1 MLEIL
6 GSVKLTSGFLQTLRR
21 IFLSQV
27 RQSAFV
33 AYSGRDQD
41 HAKTILAGIS
51 KANAATASL
60 TRFEPW
66 EFNDI
71 AGRTLVSPIVEK
83 IDTSPFVVAD
93 VTYLNFNVVYEI
105 GFAIGR
111 KKKVHLIRSNA
122 VEGDRALARS
132 VGVFDTLG
140 YQIFASED
148 DLRNLLTSHIADQ
161 ALPLE
166 VTVNNKAP
174 VYVLSNAEKTVASTA
189 LISRVKKARY
199 RYRSFS
205 AVDDIRLS
213 ATDAIAQV
221 SQSAGVIAMLDDS
234 DQEQMVRAMFIAGL
248 ADGMNKPLL
257 LIAPFASESPLDV
270 RDQVKLYRDPA
281 DIADAVAEFC
291 PQINAMLQDL
301 SPPQIIAPNLLG
313 QVSVGDPTAE
323 NEMTTLDGYYLQTDQ
338 FLRAARGEV
347 NLVVGR
353 KGSGKTAL
361 FIRTR
366 DTTRSDK
373 RNIVVDLKPESYQ
386 LLKLKDE
393 ILQHLTEGSR
403 QHLITAFWEYLILL
417 EVAYKLLEKDKTYHR
432 YNHNIREIYEE
443 LEATY
448 RGSEGI
454 SEGDFSERVM
464 QLSDHLSERYFG
476 KFGDEEQTKVSTQIL
491 TEILYTHDLRKL
503 KDLVSKYLEH
513 KENALVLFDNLD
525 KSWSTTGVDSI
536 DSIIIRCLIDAGR
549 KVEREMQKKGHLFRC
564 VVFVR
569 NDVYQYLMANTPDYG
584 KEMRVTLD
592 WSDPDLLREMLRLRL
607 ISNLSDEYEHAQ
619 FSDIWASIC
628 VSHIFGEESSSFL
641 IERSLMRPRNVLKL
655 FNHARASAV
664 NLGKERID
672 QNDFFKGLKTY
683 SQDLLVEL
691 DRELSDVF
699 PQASELL
706 YYFID
711 SEAKLSVQA
720 LETIISEAGIEALDF
735 EEIREFLL
743 YHGVLGL
750 SLETKDQYIFDV
762 GYDLKQIKIRLARL
776 GENAKFV
783 LNPAFVPA
791 LEIKDELFERQAALA
806 LD

>member
-1 MLEIL
+1 MN
-6 GSVKLTSGFLQTLRR
+6 
-21 IFLSQV
+21 QV

-33 AYSGRDQD
+33 AYSGRDHD
-41 HAKTILAGIS
+41 HAKTIFAGIS
-51 KANAATASL
+51 KANSSTAIP

-71 AGRTLVSPIVEK
+71 AGRQLISPIVEK

-93 VTYLNFNVVYEI
+93 VTYLNLNVVYEI

-111 KKKVHLIRSNA
+111 KKKVHLIRSSA

-140 YQIFASED
+140 YLSYASEND
-148 DLRNLLTSHIADQ
+148 IRDLLTSYISDQ

-174 VYVLSNAEKTVASTA
+174 VYLLPSAEKSTASTA

-205 AVDDIRLS
+205 AIEDVRLS
-213 ATDAIAQV
+213 STDAIAQV
-221 SQSAGVIAMLDDS
+221 SQSAGVIAMLDDGS
-234 DQEQMVRAMFIAGL
+234 QEQMVRAMFIAGL

-257 LIAPFASESPLDV
+257 LIAPLETEVPLDV
-270 RDQVKLYRDPA
+270 RDQVKLYRDSA

-291 PQINAMLQDL
+291 PRINAKLQDL
-301 SPPQIIAPNLLG
+301 SPPLIIAPNILG
-313 QVSVGDPTAE
+313 QISVGDPTAE
-323 NEMTTLDGYYLQTDQ
+323 NEMTTLDEYYLQTDQ
-338 FLRAARGEV
+338 FLRASRGDV

-353 KGSGKTAL
+353 KGAGKTAL

-393 ILQHLTEGSR
+393 ILGHLAEGSR

-417 EVAYKLLEKDKTYHR
+417 EVAYKLLEKDRNSHR
-432 YNHNIREIYEE
+432 FNHNIREIYED
-443 LEATY
+443 LDGIY
-448 RGSEGI
+448 RGSEGM

-464 QLSDHLSERYFG
+464 KLSDHLAESYLK
-476 KFGDEEQTKVSTQIL
+476 KFGEEVDTKVSSQNL
-491 TEILYTHDLRKL
+491 TEILYTHDLKKL

-513 KENALVLFDNLD
+513 KGNVLVLFDNLD
-525 KSWSTTGVDSI
+525 KSWSTKGVDSI
-536 DSIIIRCLIDAGR
+536 DSTTIRCLIDAGR
-549 KVEREMQKKGHLFRC
+549 KVERDMQKKGHLFRC
-564 VVFVR
+564 IVFVR
-569 NDVYQYLMANTPDYG
+569 NDVYQYLMASTPDYG

-592 WSDPDLLREMLRLRL
+592 WSDADLLREMLRLRL
-607 ISNLSDEYEHAQ
+607 VSKLGDDYKKAQ
-619 FSDIWASIC
+619 FTDIWASIC
-628 VSHIFGEESSSFL
+628 ESHVFGEESASFL

-655 FNHARASAV
+655 FNHARAFAV
-664 NLGKERID
+664 NFGKEKID
-672 QNDFFKGLKTY
+672 QDDFVKGLKAY
-683 SQDLLVEL
+683 SQDLLIEL

-699 PQASELL
+699 PQAADLL

-720 LETIISEAGIEALDF
+720 LGRIFTEARIKPEDF
-735 EEIREFLL
+735 EVIREFLI

-750 SLETKDQYIFDV
+750 SLEDRDQYIFDV
-762 GYDLKQIKIRLARL
+762 GYDLKQMKIRLARL
-776 GENAKFV
+776 GENARFM

-791 LEIKDELFERQAALA
+791 LDLKDESFERQVALA

>member
-1 MLEIL
+1 MN
-6 GSVKLTSGFLQTLRR
+6 
-21 IFLSQV
+21 QV

-33 AYSGRDQD
+33 AYSGRDPE
-41 HAKTILAGIS
+41 HAKTIFEGIR
-51 KANAATASL
+51 KANSVTANP

-71 AGRTLVSPIVEK
+71 AGRTLISPIVEK

-93 VTYLNFNVVYEI
+93 VTYLNLNVVYEI

-111 KKKVHLIRSNA
+111 KKKVHLIRSST

-140 YQIFASED
+140 YQTFGSED
-148 DLRNLLTSHIADQ
+148 DLRNHLTSYIDDQ

-174 VYVLSNAEKTVASTA
+174 VYVVPSAEKSVASTA

-248 ADGMNKPLL
+248 ADGMSKPLL
-257 LIAPFASESPLDV
+257 LIAPHATETPLDV
-270 RDQVKLYRDPA
+270 RDQVKPYRDPA

-291 PQINAMLQDL
+291 PQINAKLQDL
-301 SPPQIIAPNLLG
+301 SPPQIVAPNLLG

-338 FLRAARGEV
+338 FLRASRGEV

-353 KGSGKTAL
+353 KGAGKTAL

-366 DTTRSDK
+366 DITRADK

-393 ILQHLTEGSR
+393 ILEHLAEGSR

-417 EVAYKLLEKDKTYHR
+417 EVAYKLLEKDKNSHR
-432 YNHNIREIYEE
+432 FNHNIREIYEE
-443 LEATY
+443 LEGIY
-448 RGSEGI
+448 RGSEGM

-464 QLSDHLSERYFG
+464 KLSNHLAESYLG
-476 KFGDEEQTKVSTQIL
+476 KFGEEHDTKVSAEIL

-503 KDLVSKYLEH
+503 KDLVSKYLEQ
-513 KENALVLFDNLD
+513 KENVLVLFDNLD
-525 KSWSTTGVDSI
+525 KSWSTAGVDSI
-536 DSIIIRCLIDAGR
+536 DSITIRCLIDAGR
-549 KVEREMQKKGHLFRC
+549 KVERDMQKKGHLFRC
-564 VVFVR
+564 IVFVR

-607 ISNLSDEYEHAQ
+607 VSNLSDEYENAQ
-619 FSDIWASIC
+619 FADIWASIC
-628 VSHIFGEESSSFL
+628 VSHVFGEESSSFL
-641 IERSLMRPRNVLKL
+641 IERSLMRPRNILKL
-655 FNHARASAV
+655 FNHARAFAV
-664 NLGKERID
+664 NFGKEKID
-672 QNDFFKGLKTY
+672 QDDFFKGLKAY
-683 SQDLLVEL
+683 SQDLLIEL
-691 DRELSDVF
+691 GRELSDVF
-699 PQASELL
+699 PQAADLL

-711 SEAKLSVQA
+711 SESKLSVQE
-720 LETIISEAGIEALDF
+720 LENIILEAGIEAKDVDA
-735 EEIREFLL
+735 IREFLL

-750 SLETKDQYIFDV
+750 CLEDKDQYIFDV
-762 GYDLKQIKIRLARL
+762 GYDLKQIKIRLTRL
-776 GENAKFV
+776 GANARFV